1 MKITTEVI
9 INFRNCPYTL
19 NGQNLANLR
28 RSQLEPIA
36 NALGIREEMS
46 KNQLLT
52 RMISLLKANSAEQE
66 LADIQGIKEAIG

>member
-66 LADIQGIKEAIG
+66 LADIQGIKDAIG